1 MVRRTLP
8 AVLVVAAVL
17 VAGFAVLDEGSA
29 QTRSAGPGQ
38 EVVVVNFPEVQ
49 PVEVRGTPSQA
60 RLAGFEDQLLSP
72 HGSRD
77 PTSWRQ
83 VGTLV
88 ADGFGWVVLSLGGNV
103 QGPVT
108 EPAAVVA
115 VLVPEQDPILRALK
129 EDQVVLFPL
138 QATATLTP
146 GREYFTSQQQRQPV
160 TFPRYHVYLYNT
172 GARTVE
178 ASLWAY
184 LGN

>member
-1 MVRRTLP
+1 MVRRALLT
-8 AVLVVAAVL
+8 VLVVVAVV

-29 QTRSAGPGQ
+29 QTRSAGQ
-38 EVVVVNFPEVQ
+38 QVEVVNFPEVQ

-77 PTSWRQ
+77 PTSWRH

-88 ADGFGWVVLSLGGNV
+88 TDGFGWVVLSLVGDV
-103 QGPVT
+103 QGPLA
-108 EPAAVVA
+108 EPGAVVA
-115 VLVPEQDPILRALK
+115 VLVPDQPPILLALK
-129 EDQVVLFPL
+129 EDEVLLFPL
-138 QATATLTP
+138 QTTATLVP
-146 GREYFTSQQQRQPV
+146 GREYFSSPQQRQPIA
-160 TFPRYHVYLYNT
+160 FPRYQVYLYNT

-178 ASLWAY
+178 AHFYAY